1 MGTNGKGKFQDGHG
15 REPEEL
21 AINPAEARQ
30 ELVATLES
38 TKAEIERLFNEFK
51 TANQDQLD
59 LIREAEAALAKAMKK
74 IGQLK
79 SIEAVVAR
87 KETLVASLENLKS
100 KGQGTTEQLSVLEQR
115 LKNAETDFASRS
127 GEIFRKV
134 INLETKVELVGF
146 KTITEEN
153 VAEFG
158 DEELVD
164 VDVPFVKGLPGQV
177 TFLLEKGFTAKVVDW
192 MIMGDGE
199 VEFMPE
205 EHLDGIVEAV
215 NELMGNELTEL
226 SARVGISL
234 RNEVRPAYLET
245 PDNIKKYYL
254 GCHAAKFE
262 VKIDI
267 GTREHPKEGSF
278 VMWKLIAP
286 ETGQRLSEWLGDR
299 PVEKP
304 DEEPEDANLEQ
315 VREAEAP
322 GVAPVGPEAPAVAS
336 ESPAPERRIISIE
349 KCLSHIHGRVGVDE
363 SIIQRY
369 EAEIDTLKTKLEG
382 ESFGLPISEDDL
394 SAGLQ
399 EIMSRFD
406 AEVGTNFA
414 VTETGSA
421 EPEVAPV
428 VPVAATEALDVARI
442 LLPNDFKSNIAQT
455 QSLDDLKEYLRGLAQ
470 LEMVVAYGE
479 KRYFFKDLFAALEA
493 WQARG
498 PEPDMPAVLKAKLTE
513 FGSFNDILL
522 ATDFE
527 ATISGIDSLEA
538 LKAYLQ
544 SLANERRVLDF
555 GEEKYEA
562 DVLFRRL
569 NGFSRSGNQEP
580 AMPAVLRVK
589 LEELGFFGDVPVEP
603 EIPPVEQAPE
613 PGAPA
618 EPSHEPETP
627 AEEAD
632 QTQKWFEGR
641 DKLKMVDISP
651 EKIKEILGSVDI
663 IAHLKTYLLD
673 ASVDDGR
680 GKNVLQEGIVSV
692 LQDYFATQN
701 LNLSETDNQALQE
714 MISALAGKTS
724 EQIVESFTN
733 SLDYQAQADLGFF
746 DKMKAK
752 LSALTGA
759 QLAST
764 LAVGIGVAALTP
776 ILAPLVGVA
785 AVGWGATGIAGG
797 LAVFGRYGVGKIFNN
812 WRSSE
817 KHVAKMS
824 AKEQAQVDKI
834 KSELINYEPGVEV
847 DGTAVGREFIN
858 LDSLASVISSTLR
871 TNTSEDFRQGK
882 IFDDEGN
889 LCRETV
895 DILKANI
902 QDLLDNDPR
911 YADLN
916 PEEKDIKAKQ
926 LFTTFSMEL
935 IQKSR
940 NVLDLGKN
948 VEDPGMIKVMQRLQ
962 DLLAGK
968 VSGLDKINTDNA
980 AIQLGAAALVGAGLR
995 MAYTHSKV
1003 AAATTSALSGALMGW
1018 SIGSSFVNKELV
1030 GQYYREIDNQ
1040 LENGEKMLQSIVVN
1054 EDVENDGGQW
1064 SESKFNALE
1073 NHVLT
1078 IRSLLSLKTDNGDD
1092 FIADPIIRARAEN
1105 FIHQF
1110 ETHKNAQINYDSVYA
1125 YTLNQVDLLR
1135 KLQENVDLR
1144 NDQIVERLA
1153 KNLKDGSKKDAIFK
1167 YLLLAGGATAGVL
1180 AGLAFGGRAE
1190 AHIKDG
1196 VDVNT
1201 STTESIPDTS
1211 NVAGQ
1216 DSLVS
1221 PVDSLAQQ
1229 AASQNETLDGIDAT
1243 HAASINPAEAA
1254 VTGGGAGAAAQAT
1267 AEHAGAA
1274 GVTAGVGAQHFEDV
1288 IHTEDGGSADSI
1300 WRSTRDI
1307 VKAHPSDFGYHGT
1320 DDAGEIARF
1329 AETQTANLVHQLDQ
1343 AQGGHLAD
1351 LVHEGDKVS
1360 IDFVDSKPV
1369 LHFEDSSGLEAGHL
1383 SDIHHA
1389 APSAVEHT
1397 PAPEV
1402 APVVPVT
1409 PTLENISSDAFV
1421 NKVFESSQDVQEKFL
1436 HDIDPNHFTGANNKA
1451 EIFLKTITESQ
1462 KIKLEDINSLEE
1474 LQKHLAAFDRLVDNK
1489 SLPGNTWTPR
1499 LFSDGQG
1506 HEIYALVKA
1515 KGGLFSFLGE
1525 KQYLVDTTGG
1535 KPFSISETGLR
1546 NMLENHNVNI
1556 DASQNVLTENLP
1568 VEPKAEVIE
1577 PSAETQIVHEG
1588 GIDFAGTYSAT
1599 ERANILEHLRGK
1611 NIEFENLKTQFAQLA
1626 RNPEYNKN
1634 PNWPKFV
1641 DMFKQSLQGHIKGY
1655 NDIVADLDNPSKHLN
1670 AQIFGNMPKLEA
1682 AQMQVDAEISQLA
1695 VKSGLRNVTELA
1707 QDKLD
1712 ATWKPTV
1719 ESVVP
1724 ELATSVDTTFE
1735 QLSGL
1740 KEGAE
1745 FHHDD
1750 LVIFKQDGKLFTWDL
1765 SEKNLLE
1772 VRNQA
1777 DLDRFAGK

>member
-1 MGTNGKGKFQDGHG
+1 
-15 REPEEL
+15 
-21 AINPAEARQ
+21 
-30 ELVATLES
+30 
-38 TKAEIERLFNEFK
+38 
-51 TANQDQLD
+51 
-59 LIREAEAALAKAMKK
+59 
-74 IGQLK
+74 
-79 SIEAVVAR
+79 
-87 KETLVASLENLKS
+87 
-100 KGQGTTEQLSVLEQR
+100 
-115 LKNAETDFASRS
+115 
-127 GEIFRKV
+127 
-134 INLETKVELVGF
+134 
-146 KTITEEN
+146 
-153 VAEFG
+153 
-158 DEELVD
+158 
-164 VDVPFVKGLPGQV
+164 
-177 TFLLEKGFTAKVVDW
+177 

-382 ESFGLPISEDDL
+382 ESFGLPILEDDL

-406 AEVGTNFA
+406 AEVGGNPVADESAPVELEHNRVLEEADFRQALAEKQDLNSVEEYLYELSQADKIINIGDGQYWARVLWKELKKYKPNQDNPKNVIAPRFLKDILERFGFLEQGFTHIDIPNEEPALRRNHNEPSEFRNPSLRLGQGDFEAILNEASFA
-414 VTETGSA
+414 DFYEALSTTAAHGLWVELDSVKYLVSDLRDRAKAFRDGDQTVDLPEVIKNRLLGFVSAGAENNATEQAQLIQRSIAELDATFSVLRADAYGDNAERAAELIQHSLEEIQA
-421 EPEVAPV
+421 LDQNLDLANLERQILEINANLERKLEQLKVVVPEAAPAAPAPEPEV
-428 VPVAATEALDVARI
+428 
-442 LLPNDFKSNIAQT
+442 
-455 QSLDDLKEYLRGLAQ
+455 
-470 LEMVVAYGE
+470 
-479 KRYFFKDLFAALEA
+479 
-493 WQARG
+493 
-498 PEPDMPAVLKAKLTE
+498 
-513 FGSFNDILL
+513 
-522 ATDFE
+522 
-527 ATISGIDSLEA
+527 
-538 LKAYLQ
+538 
-544 SLANERRVLDF
+544 
-555 GEEKYEA
+555 
-562 DVLFRRL
+562 
-569 NGFSRSGNQEP
+569 
-580 AMPAVLRVK
+580 
-589 LEELGFFGDVPVEP
+589 
-603 EIPPVEQAPE
+603 
-613 PGAPA
+613 
-618 EPSHEPETP
+618 P

-1462 KIKLEDINSLEE
+1462 KIKLSDINSLEE

-1489 SLPGNTWTPR
+1489 SLPGNTWTPK

-1556 DASQNVLTENLP
+1556 DEAQNVITENPL
-1568 VEPKAEVIE
+1568 VEPKVETPEAV
-1577 PSAETQIVHEG
+1577 SETQIIPEG
-1588 GIDFAGTYSAT
+1588 GIDFAVTYSAA

-1611 NIEFENLKTQFAQLA
+1611 NIEFENLRTQFAQLA
-1626 RNPEYNKN
+1626 VNPEYNQN
-1634 PNWPKFV
+1634 PNWLKFS
-1641 DMFKQSLQGHIKGY
+1641 DMYKQSLQEHLSDYSKIK
-1655 NDIVADLDNPSKHLN
+1655 ADLVDPNIQLHLETN
-1670 AQIFGNMPKLEA
+1670 ISGNMTLEEA
-1682 AQMQVDAEISQLA
+1682 ANMKAGAEIRTLLVNSGVRSQAEIARDLLGREIPVA
-1695 VKSGLRNVTELA
+1695 
-1707 QDKLD
+1707 
-1712 ATWKPTV
+1712 
-1719 ESVVP
+1719 P
-1724 ELATSVDTTFE
+1724 ELATGVDTTFE
-1735 QLSGL
+1735 QLSRL
-1740 KEGAE
+1740 KEGDE